1 MIRIIQSKSKTP
13 QNIGLANDMAMP
25 KFGAVFSKL
34 FKQSGVNGVILS
46 LGLTSRFIVLV
57 SAIVGYYTIGV
68 REPFPNEG
76 LWDLGLPVVNL
87 FSRWDAGHYINIALN
102 GYSVGLE
109 GPSEAWAFFPL
120 YPLLMRITGVP
131 FAIFFS
137 EFQAVA
143 VAGFLIS
150 NVLFFILIIFFYK
163 LSEIVLKNNRLAL
176 LSTIVFLVWPGSLFY
191 SCVYPECLFM
201 TLIVTALYFLERG
214 KNFEAM
220 ILGFLAGW
228 ARPTGFLVFVPF
240 VYKAIEKRSL
250 RLFFQSLIVSSPYLL
265 FSLYGFVIT
274 GIFPI
279 REWVYMKYWSH
290 PITLVFFQLLDYP
303 LPQEVPKLGYSL
315 LALVEL
321 IFVMT
326 VIAGLLLS
334 KDLLVAT
341 LSLGLKR
348 RHDEAKYYGF
358 ALAIF
363 PTILFYGTINNLH
376 RYALALIPMYWVL
389 GKIASRHEAIMI
401 VLISIMLMM
410 VVIGTVLFATW
421 RYYL

>member
-1 MIRIIQSKSKTP
+1 MTI
-13 QNIGLANDMAMP
+13 P
-25 KFGAVFSKL
+25 KFGAAFSKL
-34 FKQSGVNGVILS
+34 FKQSGVNGIILG
-46 LGLTSRFIVLV
+46 LGLTSRFIVLF

-68 REPFPNEG
+68 REPLSNEG
-76 LWDLGLPVVNL
+76 LWDLGLPVINL
-87 FSRWDAGHYINIALN
+87 FSRWDSGHYINIAIN
-102 GYSVGLE
+102 GYSIGPE

-120 YPLLMRITGVP
+120 YPLLMRITGTP

-137 EFQAVA
+137 QFQAVA

-150 NVLFFILIIFFYK
+150 NILFFILILFFYK

-176 LSTIVFLVWPGSLFY
+176 LSTTVFLVWPGSLFY

-228 ARPTGFLVFVPF
+228 ARPTGFLIFVPF
-240 VYKAIEKRSL
+240 VYKAVEKRSL
-250 RLFFQSLIVSSPYLL
+250 CLFFQSLIVSSPYLL
-265 FSLYGFVIT
+265 FSLYGFVRT

-315 LALVEL
+315 LAFIEL
-321 IFVMT
+321 IFVIM
-326 VIAGLLLS
+326 VIASLLSS

-341 LSLGLKR
+341 LSLGLKK

-358 ALAIF
+358 ALVIF

-389 GKIASRHEAIMI
+389 GKIASRHETITIALM
-401 VLISIMLMM
+401 SIMLMM
-410 VVIGTVLFATW
+410 MVVGTVLFATW
-421 RYYL
+421 RFYL

>member
-1 MIRIIQSKSKTP
+1 MTI
-13 QNIGLANDMAMP
+13 P
-25 KFGAVFSKL
+25 KFGVAFSKL
-34 FKQSGVNGVILS
+34 FKQSGVNSIILS
-46 LGLTSRFIVLV
+46 LGLTSRFIVLF

-68 REPFPNEG
+68 REPLSNEG
-76 LWDLGLPVVNL
+76 LWDLGLPVINL
-87 FSRWDAGHYINIALN
+87 FSRWDSGHYINIAIN
-102 GYSVGLE
+102 GYHIGPE
-109 GPSEAWAFFPL
+109 CPSEAWAFFPL
-120 YPLLMRITGVP
+120 YPLLMRITGTP
-131 FAIFFS
+131 FTLFFS

-150 NVLFFILIIFFYK
+150 NILFFILIFFFHK
-163 LSEIVLKNNRLAL
+163 LSEIVLKNSCLAL
-176 LSTIVFLVWPGSLFY
+176 LSTVMFSVWPGSLFY

-228 ARPTGFLVFVPF
+228 ARPTGFLIFIPF
-240 VYKAIEKRSL
+240 VYKAIEKRS
-250 RLFFQSLIVSSPYLL
+250 RCLFLQSLIVSSPYLL
-265 FSLYGFVIT
+265 FSLYGFFRT

-303 LPQEVPKLGYSL
+303 LPQGIPTLGYSL

-321 IFVMT
+321 IFTMA
-326 VIAGLLLS
+326 VIVNLLLS
-334 KDLLVAT
+334 KDLLIAT
-341 LSLGLKR
+341 LSLSLKK

-376 RYALALIPMYWVL
+376 RYAIALIPMYWVL
-389 GKIASRHEAIMI
+389 GKIASRHEAILSTLTFI
-401 VLISIMLMM
+401 ALMM
-410 VVIGTVLFATW
+410 TVIGTSLFATW
-421 RYYL
+421 RFYL